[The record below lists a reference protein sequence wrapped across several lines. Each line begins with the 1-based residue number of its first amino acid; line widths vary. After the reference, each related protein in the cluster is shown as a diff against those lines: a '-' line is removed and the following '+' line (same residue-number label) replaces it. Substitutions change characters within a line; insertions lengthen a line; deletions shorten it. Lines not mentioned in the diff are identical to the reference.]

1 MPLVINCLHL
11 LVVRASRCGRDSPG
25 PTPGVDMWF
34 NVRAPSHVTQRV
46 PQSHAPETGC
56 EPPTLRLTASRSN
69 QPSY

>member
-11 LVVRASRCGRDSPG
+11 LVVRASRCGRDNPG
-25 PTPGVDMWF
+25 LIPGVDMCS
-34 NVRAPSHVTQRV
+34 NMRASSLVTQLV